1 MSTYYAGLLAD
12 IGILTLGALS
22 VYVILAT
29 NQLSLGN
36 AGFMAIGSY
45 LSSFLTV
52 ELHWP
57 LTGAV
62 VAAALSASIIGIVVG
77 FPALRLKG
85 IYLAIATLG
94 FGEMVRS
101 FFLVFSPMGGS
112 GGYHGMQHVA
122 LGYIWIWTAGILL
135 VILLLERSHLWLQ
148 MRAVHDDE
156 TAAGLVGLNTTLI
169 KVGAFGLGA
178 AIAAV
183 AGALFAHHH
192 VYIEPGNFGFERSID
207 FVLAVILGGSTV
219 GVGALAGA
227 GLLVLLP
234 EWLRVVADWRL
245 AAFGA
250 LLIIVLL
257 TRRQGILDRP
267 LLARLSFRSASDMS
281 AAGPDALLRLEAVG
295 KRFGGVRAL
304 SDISMSVGKNRI
316 VGVIGPNGAGKTT
329 LFNLITGA
337 YRSDSG
343 AIVFDGRQITDWPPH
358 RIIRAGLARTFQN
371 IRLFAGM
378 TVWEHLLV
386 TQHPKGNALRG
397 LMPLRWSN
405 PAVTVRAEQVLKF
418 FGLEKYRDVLAR
430 TLPYGIQRK
439 VDMARALASGP
450 KLLLLD
456 EPVAGM
462 NHDEADELRRL
473 LLRLNEEGLTI
484 LLIEHD
490 MAFVMNLCHELY
502 VLDFGVRIAAGEPAA
517 IRSDPVVLD
526 AYLGSEAAC

>member
-1 MSTYYAGLLAD
+1 MS
-12 IGILTLGALS
+12 
-22 VYVILAT
+22 
-29 NQLSLGN
+29 
-36 AGFMAIGSY
+36 
-45 LSSFLTV
+45 
-52 ELHWP
+52 
-57 LTGAV
+57 
-62 VAAALSASIIGIVVG
+62 VAS
-77 FPALRLKG
+77 
-85 IYLAIATLG
+85 
-94 FGEMVRS
+94 
-101 FFLVFSPMGGS
+101 
-112 GGYHGMQHVA
+112 
-122 LGYIWIWTAGILL
+122 
-135 VILLLERSHLWLQ
+135 
-148 MRAVHDDE
+148 
-156 TAAGLVGLNTTLI
+156 
-169 KVGAFGLGA
+169 
-178 AIAAV
+178 
-183 AGALFAHHH
+183 
-192 VYIEPGNFGFERSID
+192 
-207 FVLAVILGGSTV
+207 
-219 GVGALAGA
+219 
-227 GLLVLLP
+227 
-234 EWLRVVADWRL
+234 
-245 AAFGA
+245 
-250 LLIIVLL
+250 
-257 TRRQGILDRP
+257 
-267 LLARLSFRSASDMS
+267 
-281 AAGPDALLRLEAVG
+281 PDALLRLEAVG

-397 LMPLRWSN
+397 LMPLSWSN
-405 PAVTVRAEQVLKF
+405 PAVTARAEQVLKF

-502 VLDFGVRIAAGEPAA
+502 VFDFGVRIATGEPAA

-526 AYLGSEAAC
+526 AYLGSETAC

>member
-1 MSTYYAGLLAD
+1 
-12 IGILTLGALS
+12 
-22 VYVILAT
+22 
-29 NQLSLGN
+29 
-36 AGFMAIGSY
+36 
-45 LSSFLTV
+45 
-52 ELHWP
+52 
-57 LTGAV
+57 
-62 VAAALSASIIGIVVG
+62 
-77 FPALRLKG
+77 
-85 IYLAIATLG
+85 
-94 FGEMVRS
+94 
-101 FFLVFSPMGGS
+101 
-112 GGYHGMQHVA
+112 
-122 LGYIWIWTAGILL
+122 
-135 VILLLERSHLWLQ
+135 
-148 MRAVHDDE
+148 
-156 TAAGLVGLNTTLI
+156 
-169 KVGAFGLGA
+169 
-178 AIAAV
+178 
-183 AGALFAHHH
+183 
-192 VYIEPGNFGFERSID
+192 
-207 FVLAVILGGSTV
+207 
-219 GVGALAGA
+219 
-227 GLLVLLP
+227 
-234 EWLRVVADWRL
+234 
-245 AAFGA
+245 
-250 LLIIVLL
+250 
-257 TRRQGILDRP
+257 
-267 LLARLSFRSASDMS
+267 MS
-281 AAGPDALLRLEAVG
+281 ATSPDTLLRLEAVG

-304 SDISMSVGKNRI
+304 LDISMSVEQNRI

-337 YRSDSG
+337 YRADSG
-343 AIVFDGRQITDWPPH
+343 AIVFDGRPITDWPPH

-397 LMPLRWSN
+397 LLPLRWSN
-405 PAVTVRAEQVLKF
+405 PAVAARAEQVLKF

-462 NHDEADELRRL
+462 NHEEADELRKL